1 MNQQTIKTA
10 TATTYAFN
18 AAAALVCDRDLRSG
32 IRLHGGKPLSEVHRP
47 KAMETGR
54 LPGERESMR
63 SRRGS
68 PVSVSRVVAMPPVEG
83 ELPAPVWAALVVTAA
98 SLADRQPCRAV
109 TL

>member
-1 MNQQTIKTA
+1 MNQQTTKTA
-10 TATTYAFN
+10 TASTYAFN

-68 PVSVSRVVAMPPVEG
+68 PVSVSRVAMPPVEG
-83 ELPAPVWAALVVTAA
+83 ELPAPVWAALVVTSA

-109 TL
+109 ML